1 MSTFDF
7 EKDFDFNE
15 FKKEALAKVKDGQPL
30 TGKDGVLTPLIKN
43 FFETAL
49 EGELESHLSREV
61 VKNRRNGKS
70 QKRIKSESGS
80 FVLDTPR
87 DRNSSFTPE
96 IIKKRQTTI
105 SDALEEKIIALY
117 GLGMSYRDI
126 KDHLAEMYGLDISPA
141 SLSAITDKII
151 PQIKEWQSRP
161 LESVYPFAW
170 MDAIHYKAK
179 EDGRIITK
187 AVYTVLGVNQSG
199 KKDVLGLYI
208 SDSEGA
214 NFWLGVLTDLQ
225 NRGVQDILIAS
236 IDGLKGFPEAI
247 HTVFPQ
253 TEVQLCVIHQIRNS
267 LKYVSYKDQK
277 SFMKDLKQVY
287 KATNKDLAEQKLLE
301 LDEMWGK
308 RYPIVIQSWQNNW
321 EKLSAYFKY
330 PEEIRRI
337 IYTTNII
344 EGIHRSFRK
353 LTKTKG
359 AFTSENALLKL
370 LYLGIQR
377 VSEKWTT
384 PVRNWTQTISQLAI
398 MFEGRLQ
405 LDLKI

>member
-1 MSTFDF
+1 MNTFDF
-7 EKDFDFNE
+7 ESGFDFNE
-15 FKKEALAKVKDGQPL
+15 FKKEALAKVKNGQPL

-43 FFETAL
+43 FFESAL
-49 EGELESHLSREV
+49 EGELESHLSQEV

-70 QKRIKSESGS
+70 QKRIKCESGS
-80 FVLDTPR
+80 FILDTPR
-87 DRNSSFTPE
+87 DRNGSFSPE

-105 SDALEEKIIALY
+105 SDALEEKIIGLY

-126 KDHLAEMYGLDISPA
+126 KAHLAEMYGLDISPA

-161 LESVYPFAW
+161 LESVYPFVW

-187 AVYTVLGVNQSG
+187 AVYTVLGVDQHG
-199 KKDVLGLYI
+199 KKDVLGIYI

-253 TEVQLCVIHQIRNS
+253 TEVQLCIVHQIRNS

-277 SFMKDLKQVY
+277 AFMKDLKQVY
-287 KATNKDLAEQKLLE
+287 KATSKDLAEHKLLE
-301 LDEMWGK
+301 LDEKWGK

-321 EKLSAYFKY
+321 EKLSTYFKY

-344 EGIHRSFRK
+344 EGVHRQFRK

-377 VSEKWTT
+377 VSKKWTI

-398 MFEGRLQ
+398 MFEGRLK

>member
-1 MSTFDF
+1 MSTPDF
-7 EKDFDFNE
+7 EKGFDFNE
-15 FKKEALAKVKDGQPL
+15 FKKEALAKVKNGQPL
-30 TGKDGVLTPLIKN
+30 TGKNGVLTPLIKD
-43 FFETAL
+43 FFESAL
-49 EGELESHLSREV
+49 AGEMESHLSQEV
-61 VKNRRNGKS
+61 IKNRRNGKS
-70 QKRIKSESGS
+70 QKKIKCESGS
-80 FVLDTPR
+80 FSLDTPR
-87 DRNSSFTPE
+87 DRNGSFAPE

-126 KDHLAEMYGLDISPA
+126 KDHLAEIYGLDISPA
-141 SLSAITDKII
+141 TLSTITDKII
-151 PQIKEWQSRP
+151 PLIKEWQSRP
-161 LESVYPFAW
+161 LESIYPFAW
-170 MDAIHYKAK
+170 LDAIHYKAK
-179 EDGRIITK
+179 EDGRVVTK
-187 AVYTVLGVNQSG
+187 AVYTVLGVDQNG
-199 KKDVLGLYI
+199 DKDILGIYI

-247 HTVFPQ
+247 NTVFPK
-253 TEVQLCVIHQIRNS
+253 TEIQLCIVHQIRNS

-277 SFMKDLKQVY
+277 AFMKDLKQVY
-287 KATNKDLAEQKLLE
+287 KATSKDLAEQKLLE
-301 LDEMWGK
+301 LDEKWGK
-308 RYPIVIQSWQNNW
+308 RYPIVTGSWQNNW
-321 EKLSAYFKY
+321 EKLSTYFKY

-344 EGIHRSFRK
+344 EGVHRQFRK

-377 VSEKWTT
+377 ISKKWTG
-384 PVRNWTQTISQLAI
+384 PVRNWPQTISQLAI
-398 MFEGRLQ
+398 MFEGRLK